1 MTDSSNS
8 ERIGR
13 DVYAS
18 LIAREVERALLRHD
32 GDIQPPLLTSAGQIA
47 GMVAA
52 AVAFL
57 PATHQQAVFAIQH
70 RLPDLASEFIRVLAA
85 DAMRRLDGS
94 AAESGTA
101 FLAAAATEADE
112 PAIPTA
118 PGRDDALDSMLI
130 EEWAGNVA
138 GQTHLEKKLRIPRST
153 LHIWK
158 RRNEVV
164 ALRSGRCKH
173 VFPLAQFVDGRP
185 APGIRDV
192 LSIISNRRLAWFWL
206 SNPCPDLDGRVP
218 IELLKQE
225 LVAEVISAARKF
237 VAGTQSA

>member
-1 MTDSSNS
+1 MTNSSNG

-18 LIAREVERALLRHD
+18 VIAREVERALLRHD

-164 ALRSGRCKH
+164 D